1 MEHAELARGKDVPE
15 ESRARLKARFDK
27 MMRALFHEEG
37 ASLRIG
43 LLEDPDVTGFIDE
56 HASILDSS
64 FERVG
69 MSDSMRSRLK
79 ESDWIFSGMKTFH
92 ELNEAFPSLLD
103 ENGQRKSF
111 ERFLSDVRAIDE
123 TYNRNYLRAEY
134 NYAEASAEMAARWEE
149 IQRDGDDYNLQYRT
163 AGDDKVRPEHAAL
176 NGVTLP
182 PSDPF
187 WDEYYPPNGW
197 NCRCTVVQVL
207 KDKYPE
213 TPRSEAYTRGR
224 QALAKDTKGM
234 FRFNSGKQ
242 GKTFPDYNP
251 YTISK
256 CRTCTRKL
264 NLSKGMLESDLCVGC
279 LKLRVCSD
287 EKAYYQDSEVGDRLM
302 ISSRADTR
310 DLELNIKTARVI
322 LKDFPE
328 SNMTIR
334 RHYTDGRKNPEYE
347 IDGLI
352 ADRKGVEGYK
362 GITTGFR
369 SGLEQGCK
377 ALVFDLD
384 QHMGK
389 YPVSSHKIANKIQG
403 REDDF
408 KTGRI
413 IRCYIVYNGNAKII
427 TRDDF
432 SFGDKKKT
440 VSEIERVLERD
451 KG

>member
-1 MEHAELARGKDVPE
+1 
-15 ESRARLKARFDK
+15 
-27 MMRALFHEEG
+27 MRALFHEEG

-64 FERVG
+64 FESVG

-111 ERFLSDVRAIDE
+111 ERFLSDVRALDE
-123 TYNRNYLRAEY
+123 TYNRNYLRVEY
-134 NYAEASAEMAARWEE
+134 NYAGASAEMAARWEE

-213 TPRSEAYTRGR
+213 TPRAEAYTRGR

-264 NLSKGMLESDLCVGC
+264 NLMKGIPDNQLCNACGISGNRAAGDIARALGALHEKKGAEYIKAIREITEMKMFKPVDGSKEIFSALGKSHSDFENILEAAEKMIEKGYRVFILPNPGGTRSGDCILQKKSFVG
-279 LKLRVCSD
+279 LYDVKTIVGKGSIGSRLEESTGQAHRV
-287 EKAYYQDSEVGDRLM
+287 
-302 ISSRADTR
+302 I
-310 DLELNIKTARVI
+310 LNIKSQYDPKDIAYEIRTYFERHKEAREVI
-322 LKDFPE
+322 VLKGNKALFVSPKMTSKTFDKDFVK
-328 SNMTIR
+328 R
-334 RHYTDGRKNPEYE
+334 Y
-347 IDGLI
+347 
-352 ADRKGVEGYK
+352 
-362 GITTGFR
+362 
-369 SGLEQGCK
+369 
-377 ALVFDLD
+377 
-384 QHMGK
+384 
-389 YPVSSHKIANKIQG
+389 NK
-403 REDDF
+403 
-408 KTGRI
+408 
-413 IRCYIVYNGNAKII
+413 
-427 TRDDF
+427 
-432 SFGDKKKT
+432 
-440 VSEIERVLERD
+440 
-451 KG
+451 